1 MDKNE
6 ILEKSRLENSGKD
19 LADMEAINKAS
30 KYAFIVFAV
39 VSGVFAIY
47 GEIVYNLRF
56 ILNMWFISLFVSEA
70 VMFFV
75 KYFYIRKKH
84 ELIIAIMYSVFF
96 IISLGLTI
104 LWMML

>member
-19 LADMEAINKAS
+19 LADLEAINKAL

-39 VSGVFAIY
+39 VSGAFAIY
-47 GEIVYNLRF
+47 GEIVYHLRF
-56 ILNMWFISLFVSEA
+56 ILNMWFVSLFVSEA

>member
-1 MDKNE
+1 MNKEE
-6 ILEKSRLENSGKD
+6 ILNKSRKENSGKD

-30 KYAFIVFAV
+30 KYAFLVFAV
-39 VSGVFAIY
+39 VSGAFAIY
-47 GEIVYNLRF
+47 GEIAYNLRF
-56 ILNMWFISLFVSEA
+56 ILNMWFVSLFASEA

-84 ELIIAIMYSVFF
+84 ELIIAIMYSVFL
-96 IISLGLTI
+96 IVALGLTI